1 VLGDGSVLAIGVG
14 IRTGYSEGVIVRVD
28 PRGLLDRNF
37 GTDGVIRYSEDPQY
51 SSSSF
56 SSASALAGGGA
67 VVAGTG
73 YAGAIVAR
81 TC

>member
-1 VLGDGSVLAIGVG
+1 MGG
-14 IRTGYSEGVIVRVD
+14 IIS
-28 PRGLLDRNF
+28 
-37 GTDGVIRYSEDPQY
+37 YSEDPQY
-51 SSSSF
+51 SSSWF

-67 VVAGTG
+67 VVAGAG